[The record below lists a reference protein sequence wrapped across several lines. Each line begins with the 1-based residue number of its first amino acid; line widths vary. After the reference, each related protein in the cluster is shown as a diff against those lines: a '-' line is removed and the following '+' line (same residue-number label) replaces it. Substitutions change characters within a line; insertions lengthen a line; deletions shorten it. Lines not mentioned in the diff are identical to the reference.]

1 MTANVGALGFTR
13 PLIAADLPM
22 QLHMDVF
29 QVLWLWYMSKSANF
43 PDSGAVTCLKGTH
56 RLHIIIRLLIIQSA
70 SLR

>member
-1 MTANVGALGFTR
+1 MTAIVGALGFTH
-13 PLIAADLPM
+13 PLIMADLPM

-29 QVLWLWYMSKSANF
+29 QVLNMSKSANF

>member
-1 MTANVGALGFTR
+1 MTANVGALGFTH
-13 PLIAADLPM
+13 PLIMADLPM

-29 QVLWLWYMSKSANF
+29 QVLHMSKSANF

>member
-1 MTANVGALGFTR
+1 M
-13 PLIAADLPM
+13 ADLPM

-29 QVLWLWYMSKSANF
+29 QVLNMSKSANF

>member
-29 QVLWLWYMSKSANF
+29 QVLNMSKSANF